1 MSPRPLRLFGFIV
14 ALVALGAGIGVYSAR
29 YYQSAPAAIEGLMW
43 PNPKQVRTFAAID
56 HEGREFG
63 VAELEGKWSFLFFG
77 YTHCPDI
84 CPITLAVLGR
94 VQNELESG
102 GIDGAPVQTVFVSV
116 DPERDTP
123 EKLAQ
128 YVRYF
133 HERLIGVGGTAA
145 QVQGLTAQLGIAFY
159 HGQPGPD
166 GDYLV
171 DHSASVFLL
180 DPQARLVAIL
190 PAPHEAERILA
201 RFREIRDFIEQA
213 AA

>member
-1 MSPRPLRLFGFIV
+1 MRPPGPHILLVVV

-43 PNPKQVRTFAAID
+43 PNPKQVGTFAAVD

-63 VAELEGKWSFLFFG
+63 VGQLEGKWSFLFFG

-94 VQNELESG
+94 VQDALETG
-102 GIDGAPVQTVFVSV
+102 GIDGVPVQTVFVSV

-123 EKLAQ
+123 EKLTQ
-128 YVRYF
+128 YVRHF
-133 HERLIGVGGTAA
+133 HERLIGLGGTPA

-190 PAPHEAERILA
+190 SAPHEADRILA
-201 RFREIRDFIEQA
+201 RFREIRAFIEQSA
-213 AA
+213 A